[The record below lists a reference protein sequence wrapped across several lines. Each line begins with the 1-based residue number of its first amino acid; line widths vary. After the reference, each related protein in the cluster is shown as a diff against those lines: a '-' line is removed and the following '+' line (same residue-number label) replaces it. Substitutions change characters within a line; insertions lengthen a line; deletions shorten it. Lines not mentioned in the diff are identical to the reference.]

1 MSLTASAP
9 ASVEADIVSSLSL
22 SNTVYIKHSLNRPNI
37 YLTVKTKS
45 SFAVS
50 SNSGHE

>member
-22 SNTVYIKHSLNRPNI
+22 TNVVYIRHSLNRSNI
-37 YLTVKTKS
+37 YLSIRTKS
-45 SFAVS
+45 SLSVS
-50 SNSGHE
+50 KV